1 MPSLLRNNAYQTIRQ
16 RLLKREL
23 EPGTRVSELALAKE
37 MGISRA
43 PVREAI
49 NRLASEGLV
58 MQIPNA
64 GTFVKR
70 PNRIDLENLY
80 QVRLWLECEAAA
92 ETAHHASQRRLKQM
106 QDALDQMQAVAR
118 EHQGTGRRFL
128 SEELFDRHLAGDL
141 AFHLAL
147 IRGCGNRMVS
157 KLVDHHHLMS
167 QIWCAVPEEDI
178 ARVYSEHLRIFHAVR
193 DGDGEAARQLM
204 REHLTVACHNA
215 LDRYDWHQR
224 QQAAEGTEEIAWPET
239 LREGVVQM
247 EEGTDDAE
255 PMTHTHPPEYHD
267 SVPGNSV

>member
-92 ETAHHASQRRLKQM
+92 ETASRAGRRRLKQL

-141 AFHLAL
+141 TFHLAL

-178 ARVYSEHLRIFHAVR
+178 ARVYGEHLRIFHAVR
-193 DGDGEAARQLM
+193 DGDGNAARRLM
-204 REHLTVACHNA
+204 QEHLTIARRNA
-215 LDRYDWHQR
+215 LERYDWHQR
-224 QQAAEGTEEIAWPET
+224 QQSAEETAENAWPET
-239 LREGVVQM
+239 LRENNVQG
-247 EEGTDDAE
+247 EGDPFDAE
-255 PMTHTHPPEYHD
+255 PMTHTHPPD
-267 SVPGNSV
+267 SYDSAPGNSV